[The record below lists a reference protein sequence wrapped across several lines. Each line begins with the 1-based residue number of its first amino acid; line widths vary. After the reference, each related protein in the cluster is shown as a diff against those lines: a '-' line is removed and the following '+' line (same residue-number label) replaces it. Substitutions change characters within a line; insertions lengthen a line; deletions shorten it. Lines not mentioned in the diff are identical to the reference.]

1 MSDEIIATPI
11 CPACSAELPAGVEK
25 CPQCGHEQG
34 AFASPRS
41 AGGAIKQSGL
51 SGLARF
57 GIVVLG
63 IAVSAGLVALL
74 AIGDKRG
81 DTAIPFALLLPGVCG
96 VGSAVVF
103 RGLGIGWAILIG
115 FGVAC
120 SSFVCCFI
128 SCVSLVNLN
137 FH

>member
-1 MSDEIIATPI
+1 MSDEITATPI
-11 CPACSAELPAGVEK
+11 CPACSTELPAGVEK
-25 CPQCGHEQG
+25 CPHCGHEQG
-34 AFASPRS
+34 AFASPRTS
-41 AGGAIKQSGL
+41 GGAIKSSGL
-51 SGLARF
+51 SGFARF

-63 IAVSAGLVALL
+63 MAVAAGLVALL
-74 AIGDKRG
+74 AIGDPKG
-81 DTAIPFALLLPGVCG
+81 DIAIPFALLLPGVCG

-115 FGVAC
+115 FGVAI

-128 SCVSLVNLN
+128 SCVSFVSLN